1 MTSVA
6 AIDVGS
12 NAIRLAVVSL
22 DNEGRRETVHTSR
35 EAVRLGKDVFSIG
48 RISDE
53 TMDRALEAFE
63 RLREQ
68 IDRFGAVTVR
78 AAATSAVREAANRDL
93 FVASVAGRCR
103 IPLVVIGPE
112 EEARLVHL
120 AVKERISL
128 KNRVA
133 LLIDIGGGSVEVS
146 IATQTGI
153 LSTESYAMGSVR
165 LLETLKHERLGER
178 RFNRLME
185 RYVESIER
193 RLKRELGNQTVDCC
207 IGAGGS
213 IESLGALRRD
223 LLGKSNTSKVAID
236 DLATIIKELEKMEV
250 ADRIAQLRL
259 RPDRADVIVPAAIV
273 LHKILRVAGVD
284 EVAIPGVSL
293 KDGLISEMVS
303 EELSHETRLDYDQI
317 IASALALGRK
327 YAFDEPHARAVAD
340 LALQIFD
347 QTRAALDYPFEKD
360 SRTLLEVAALLHDI
374 GQFVNVSN
382 HHKHTLYLLQA
393 SSVIGLTSAQMEV
406 VANVARYH
414 RKSAP
419 KPQHRNYEQLS
430 ARQRTNVAGLAA
442 ILRLANALDRER
454 AGAVRSVEIA
464 FKKPKFI
471 MKLLGEGEMLLERWA
486 LSEQRDLFENV
497 FGVKL
502 VVEGSES

>member
-22 DNEGRRETVHTSR
+22 DDEGRRETVHTSR
-35 EAVRLGKDVFSIG
+35 EAVRLGKDVFSTG
-48 RISDE
+48 SISDE
-53 TMDRALEAFE
+53 TLTRALEAFS

-68 IDRFGAVTVR
+68 IDRFGVVSVR
-78 AAATSAVREAANRDL
+78 ATATSAVREAANREL
-93 FVASVAGRCR
+93 FVTTVADRCR
-103 IPLVVIGPE
+103 IALAVIGPE

-120 AVKERISL
+120 AVKERMSL

-133 LLIDIGGGSVEVS
+133 LLVDIGGGSVEVS
-146 IATQTGI
+146 LASQSGI
-153 LSTESYAMGSVR
+153 ISTESYAMGSVR
-165 LLETLKHERLGER
+165 LLETLKQERVGEK
-178 RFNRLME
+178 RFNKLVE
-185 RYVESIER
+185 RYAASIER
-193 RLKRELGNQTVDCC
+193 RLKRELGGQKVDICV
-207 IGAGGS
+207 GAGGS
-213 IESLGALRRD
+213 IESLGALRKD
-223 LLGKSNTSKVAID
+223 LLGKSNTAKISAD
-236 DLATIIKELEKMEV
+236 DLEEIVKTLEGLTVEE
-250 ADRIAQLRL
+250 RIQRLRL

-273 LHKILRVAGVD
+273 LLKILRVAGVD

-317 IASALALGRK
+317 IASAFALGRK

-347 QTRAALDYPFEKD
+347 QLRVALDYSFEKE
-360 SRTLLEVAALLHDI
+360 SRILLEVAALLHDV
-374 GQFVNVSN
+374 GQFIDVSN
-382 HHKHTLYLLQA
+382 HHKHTLYILQS
-393 SSVIGLTSAQMEV
+393 SSVIGLTPAQMGI

-419 KPQHRNYEQLS
+419 KPQHRDYEQLPAKQRANVS
-430 ARQRTNVAGLAA
+430 ALAA

-454 AGAVRSVEIA
+454 AGAVRSVELTY
-464 FKKPKFI
+464 KKPKLI
-471 MKLLGEGEMLLERWA
+471 VKLTGEGEMLLEKWA
-486 LSEQRDLFENV
+486 LSEQREVFESV

-502 VVEGSES
+502 VIEESEA